1 METIGS
7 IIAFLLWLYIGLMLA
22 RLVVDWVQVFARSWV
37 PRGPMLVILETIY
50 TLTDPPINF
59 VRRYVPPL
67 RLGSIA
73 LDMAFLIVL
82 LFLYICQQ
90 LNAVIFLHG

>member
-1 METIGS
+1 MQTVGS

-22 RLVVDWVQVFARSWV
+22 RLVVDWVQVFARSWT
-37 PRGPMLVILETIY
+37 PTGPMLVILEIIY

-67 RLGSIA
+67 RIGNMA
-73 LDMAFLIVL
+73 LDLAFLIVL
-82 LFLYICQQ
+82 LLLYVLQR
-90 LNAVIFLHG
+90 LNVAIFFG